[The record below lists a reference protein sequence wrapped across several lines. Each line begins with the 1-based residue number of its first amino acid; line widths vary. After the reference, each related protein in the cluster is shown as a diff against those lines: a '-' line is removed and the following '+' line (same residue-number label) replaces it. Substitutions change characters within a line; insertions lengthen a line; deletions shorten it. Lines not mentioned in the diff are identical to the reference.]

1 MAAVTHAAV
10 SGSGSGGAGGGGGGG
25 AGSGSSSDHRVG
37 PYEILKEI
45 GKGSFAVV
53 HKGLVRP
60 PDAPRARD
68 LAIKIVSRRKL
79 TTKLLENLEGEIS
92 IMRNI
97 RHRHVVELL
106 DCLSTDDRIYL
117 VMPFCSGGDLSFY
130 IRNAPKALAEQQA
143 LASAAT
149 AEARKTRR
157 STSID
162 RSAATAEMEYRHHED
177 GGLNHVV
184 IRSFLEQLAGALEFM
199 RDRNIVHRDI
209 KPQNLLLQPADEEFL
224 AAGHKPGI
232 PQLKVADFGFARN
245 LPTATLAETLC
256 GSPLY
261 MAPEILRYE
270 KYDAKA
276 DLWSVGAVL
285 YEMCVGKPPFRAQN
299 PVELLRKIERGEDRI
314 RFPDERSDGSL
325 ARERERREE
334 LGETNVDVK
343 RAHSI
348 PADIKALVRCLLR
361 QKPMERVSFDG
372 LFRCDVIEG
381 VREEMRQVVAAA
393 AAAATAKRALADQA
407 TTSAGATSESSNAK
421 LIPAAPEE
429 MAPSLPKAA
438 RIPSSKVNVSP
449 PTPIKRGFASKYVL
463 AGNHAYRTNAVET
476 KAKMA
481 QPSIAAPTSSGM
493 EDNASDTPG
502 SSVSNFPIHA
512 ATAKAS
518 SSDSP
523 GTGASTPL
531 DLAGSATQPSPGDS
545 GLLGKDAYVI
555 VEKRNI
561 ETNSDGSV
569 GAGLLGV
576 GRRPSRLGR
585 LSSGIAAQLLPSAA
599 AVTATATAAPF
610 SAAKTTDESAQRARI
625 SPPNRSSPTA
635 VEGAAPSSPAGG
647 AFALPSGTVR
657 RPSLSHRQSTSS
669 ATSPSPRS
677 LPAVGGAPA
686 AAAQSGVASTIPAPD
701 PAAPQT
707 APAAISTTTTAANPQ
722 SALARAISMA
732 SVRLFGIPTG
742 MNMRGAAALARN
754 RSTRR
759 AALMRSGEHLDGA
772 EAGLLAMLEDL
783 SQKSFVLSEFADS
796 RLALHFPSGP
806 HQAGLNGEAAKDSA
820 LGSSSVST
828 AVNKSTRP
836 STALRRSSSTKA
848 SPGAPAASYSPTSPQ
863 SQTIGLPSSAGETV
877 AAEALLLYV
886 RSLSFLQRGLDAV
899 KIFWE
904 ARSRP
909 GYPAAVSSDVN
920 EAVQFL
926 RARFNDGYERADFA
940 RARCSAEIPDSARN
954 VDKLIFDKA
963 LDIARCAA
971 LDELE
976 NNHGR
981 AAAAAGSAF
990 EAQRC
995 ILAYETA
1002 SGLLSGLLDSPNEKE
1017 EGEEES
1023 AAAAAVAAVVLGSNA
1038 ELGDAAI
1045 ATIEKFLASINKRLA
1060 ALQRSAVEMPSSQ
1073 E

>member
-1 MAAVTHAAV
+1 MAAITHAAV
-10 SGSGSGGAGGGGGGG
+10 SASAGSGGGGGGS
-25 AGSGSSSDHRVG
+25 GSASSSDHRVG

-117 VMPFCSGGDLSFY
+117 
-130 IRNAPKALAEQQA
+130 QA
-143 LASAAT
+143 LACAAT
-149 AEARKTRR
+149 AETGKSRR

-162 RSAATAEMEYRHHED
+162 RSAVTAEMEYMHHED

-393 AAAATAKRALADQA
+393 AAATAKSKALADQA
-407 TTSAGATSESSNAK
+407 TTSAEATSQPSSAK
-421 LIPAAPEE
+421 LILAVPEQ

-438 RIPSSKVNVSP
+438 HKPSSSSKVTVSP
-449 PTPIKRGFASKYVL
+449 PTPIKRGFASKYIL
-463 AGNHAYRTNAVET
+463 GGNHAHRTNAVET
-476 KAKMA
+476 KARMA
-481 QPSIAAPTSSGM
+481 QPSIAAPTPSGM

-502 SSVSNFPIHA
+502 SSVSNFPILA

-561 ETNSDGSV
+561 ETNPDGSV

-599 AVTATATAAPF
+599 AVTATATATPF
-610 SAAKTTDESAQRARI
+610 SAAKTIDESGQRARI
-625 SPPNRSSPTA
+625 SPSNRSSPTA
-635 VEGAAPSSPAGG
+635 VEGATPSSPAGG

-669 ATSPSPRS
+669 ATSPSPRL
-677 LPAVGGAPA
+677 LP
-686 AAAQSGVASTIPAPD
+686 VASTTPAPD

-707 APAAISTTTTAANPQ
+707 APAAISTTTAANPQ

-759 AALMRSGEHLDGA
+759 AALMRSGEHSDGA

-796 RLALHFPSGP
+796 RLALHFPTGP
-806 HQAGLNGEAAKDSA
+806 HQAGLNGEASKDCA

-828 AVNKSTRP
+828 AVNKSTQP
-836 STALRRSSSTKA
+836 WMGLRRSSSAKA
-848 SPGAPAASYSPTSPQ
+848 SPGAPAASYSPTSPP
-863 SQTIGLPSSAGETV
+863 SQTIALPSSAGETV

-909 GYPAAVSSDVN
+909 GYPAAASSDVN

-954 VDKLIFDKA
+954 VDRLIFDKA

-981 AAAAAGSAF
+981 AGSAF
-990 EAQRC
+990 ELQRC
-995 ILAYETA
+995 MLAYETA
-1002 SGLLSGLLDSPNEKE
+1002 SGLLCGLLDCPNNEKE
-1017 EGEEES
+1017 EEEES
-1023 AAAAAVAAVVLGSNA
+1023 AVAAVVLGSNA

-1060 ALQRSAVEMPSSQ
+1060 ALQRSAAAVEMPAASQ